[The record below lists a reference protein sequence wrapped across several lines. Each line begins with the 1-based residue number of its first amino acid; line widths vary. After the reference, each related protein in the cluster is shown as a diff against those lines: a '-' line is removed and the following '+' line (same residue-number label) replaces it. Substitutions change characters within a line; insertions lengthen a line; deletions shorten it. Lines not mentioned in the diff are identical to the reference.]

1 MGARGRSI
9 YVKQVLRGEFL
20 REGDILGFEGV
31 GQMKGVGQYTFQI
44 EGTAKAKITK
54 GLGQNMKYL

>member
-1 MGARGRSI
+1 
-9 YVKQVLRGEFL
+9 
-20 REGDILGFEGV
+20 
-31 GQMKGVGQYTFQI
+31 MKGVGQYTFQI